1 MISSLA
7 STFGLKK
14 RTDPARCFHSDHYLR
29 HNARRLEHLASL
41 GVPVAG
47 RTVLELGAGI
57 GDHSTYYLDRGCGL
71 TITEAREENLTELRA
86 RFPDTAV
93 HKVDMDA
100 PDAVPGAP
108 FGVVHCYGLLY
119 HLENPVV
126 ALDYMAKVCDGMLL
140 LETCVSFG
148 DEEAV
153 HPKAEPKENPTQ
165 AASGMGCRP
174 TRPWVFARLRER
186 FAYVYATRTQPNH
199 EEFPLDWSDASAHRA
214 PLSRAVFVA
223 SHAPVENENLT
234 PELPMVQVRH
244 P

>member
-1 MISSLA
+1 MAPSLA
-7 STFGLKK
+7 SALGLKK
-14 RTDPARCFHSDHYLR
+14 QKVPAKSFHSKLYLR

-41 GVPVAG
+41 GIPVAG

-71 TITEAREENLTELRA
+71 TITEARDENLEVLRGV
-86 RFPDTAV
+86 FPGTPV
-93 HKVDMDA
+93 HKLDMEA
-100 PDAVPGAP
+100 PVAVPGAP

-119 HLENPVV
+119 HLEKPVV
-126 ALDYMAKVCDGMLL
+126 ALDYMAEVCEGMLL

-148 DEEAV
+148 DEEAL
-153 HPKAEPKENPTQ
+153 HPTPEPKENPTQ

-186 FAYVYATRTQPNH
+186 FAHVYATRTQPNH

-214 PLSRAVFVA
+214 TLSRAVFVA
-223 SHAPVENENLT
+223 SHAPLENENLT
-234 PELPMVQVRH
+234 TELPTVQVRH